1 MKSFDV
7 DHGTP
12 AGFIDR
18 VRREL
23 ADRGLSQY
31 VSLDGDEAEL
41 VVSFHWMGSTE
52 LRYRLEP
59 QDDGFRAVLSGERV
73 SPFHAAFR
81 RGFDD
86 RFDQVLAKV
95 GARTV

>member
-1 MKSFDV
+1 MKSFEV

-12 AGFIDR
+12 AEFIDR

-23 ADRGLSQY
+23 ADRDLNQY
-31 VSLDGDEAEL
+31 VGLDGDESEL
-41 VVSFHWMGSTE
+41 LVTFHWMGSTE

-59 QDDGFRAVLSGERV
+59 RGDGFRAVLSGERV

-81 RGFDD
+81 QRFDD

>member
-1 MKSFDV
+1 VKSFEV

-12 AGFIDR
+12 AEFIDR

-23 ADRGLSQY
+23 ADRDLNQY
-31 VSLDGDEAEL
+31 VGLEGDETEL
-41 VVSFHWMGSTE
+41 VVSFHFMGSTE
-52 LRYRLEP
+52 FRYRFEP
-59 QDDGFRAVLSGERV
+59 EGNGFRAVLSGKKV

-81 RGFDD
+81 QRFDD

>member
-1 MKSFDV
+1 VKSFEV
-7 DHGTP
+7 DYGTP
-12 AGFIDR
+12 AEFIDR

-23 ADRGLSQY
+23 ADLGLNQY
-31 VSLDGDEAEL
+31 VGLEGNEAEL
-41 VVSFHWMGSTE
+41 VVSFHFMGSTE
-52 LRYRLEP
+52 FHYRFEP
-59 QDDGFRAVLSGERV
+59 QGSGFRAVLSGEKV

-81 RGFDD
+81 HRFDD